1 MLKDPFSEIESLKES
16 IRKRD
21 YEYYVMDK
29 PTISDEEYD
38 KLFQRLKIL
47 ESENPH
53 LRTTDSPTQRIGEKL
68 SGKFKTIRHK
78 IPMLSL
84 DNTYTYDEIRDFDRK
99 ARDALSVVQIDYVI
113 EPKIDGAAVSVIY
126 KNGIFE
132 AGVTR
137 GDGEEGDDISAN
149 IKTVKSLPLRL
160 KNHLEAP
167 AELEIRGEVYMRH
180 TVLNMINRERDE
192 CNQELF
198 ANTRNAAS
206 GSLKNL
212 DPSVTASREL
222 DIMFHTVFGET
233 WIKHSLAVEFLHTC
247 GLPVFFPSV
256 VKKNVSEVIEEC
268 ESWKKRRKDLGY
280 DVDGLVIKIDDLSQR
295 KILGQTMRSPKWAIA
310 YKFPTERT
318 KTKIIGISVQ
328 VGRTG
333 FLTPVA
339 LMEPVKLKGTV
350 ISRASLYNADE
361 IERLGIRPGDEV
373 LIEKGGEIIPKV
385 VEVLVHQDDSKPFA
399 MPEKCPAC
407 GSAVVHYEGET
418 AYRCISPACPAQ
430 LKAKI
435 LHFASRQAMDIS
447 GIGDKLTEK
456 LIESDLLK
464 DPGDLYFIR
473 EEDLSTIERMGSKSS
488 LNLLSSIDKSKS
500 RPLHKLFYALGI
512 PNVGVKT
519 AKNLSEKFTSVEGL
533 SSASIEE
540 FAEIP
545 EIGPVV
551 AKSISD
557 YFGLDQTS
565 AMLCKLEKAGV
576 KMSGEKNRLRGDSLR
591 GLVFVIT
598 GTLSMPREEIK
609 SIIENNG
616 GEVSSFVSSKTN
628 YLIAGESWG
637 SKLEKAKILGVKI
650 IGENE
655 LFNFIQKQTV

>member
-1 MLKDPFSEIESLKES
+1 M
-16 IRKRD
+16 
-21 YEYYVMDK
+21 
-29 PTISDEEYD
+29 
-38 KLFQRLKIL
+38 KIL

-53 LRTTDSPTQRIGEKL
+53 LKTPDSPTQRVGEKL

-78 IPMLSL
+78 TPMLSL

-99 ARDALSVVQIDYVI
+99 ARDSLSVVQIDYVI

-132 AGVTR
+132 TGATR

-167 AELEIRGEVYMRH
+167 FELEIRGEVYMRH
-180 TVLNMINRERDE
+180 AVLNMINRERAE
-192 CNQELF
+192 SNQELF

-222 DIMFHTVFGET
+222 DIMFHTVLGET
-233 WIKHSLAVEFLHTC
+233 WRKHSLAVEFLHTC

-256 VKKNVSEVIEEC
+256 VKKSASEVIEEC
-268 ESWKKRRKDLGY
+268 ESWEKKRQDLGY

-310 YKFPTERT
+310 YKFPTERA
-318 KTKIIGISVQ
+318 KTKITGITVQ

-339 LMEPVKLKGTV
+339 LMEPVKLKGSV

-361 IERLGIRPGDEV
+361 IERLGVRPGDEV

-385 VEVLVHQDDSKPFA
+385 VEVLVHQDNSKPFS

-447 GIGDKLTEK
+447 GIGDKLAEK
-456 LIESDLLK
+456 LIENDLLK

-473 EEDLSTIERMGSKSS
+473 EQDLSTIERMGSKSS

-519 AKNLSEKFTSVEGL
+519 AKNLSEKFTSVDGL
-533 SSASIEE
+533 FSASIEE
-540 FAEIP
+540 LAEIP
-545 EIGPVV
+545 EIGPVA

-557 YFGLDQTS
+557 YFGLDQTA
-565 AMLCKLEKAGV
+565 AMLCKFKKAGV
-576 KMSGEKNRLRGDSLR
+576 RMSGEKNKLRGDSLR
-591 GLVFVIT
+591 DLVFVIT

-609 SIIENNG
+609 SLIENNG
-616 GEVSSFVSSKTN
+616 GEVSSSVSSKTN

-637 SKLEKAKILGVKI
+637 SKHEKAKILDVKI
-650 IGENE
+650 ISENE
-655 LFNFIQKQTV
+655 FFGLIKK